1 MLNSEQRSWVYQH
14 AYLPEH
20 LPGYVESISGAK
32 PHLYSNFLC
41 FSRKRHLIF
50 IGYPLGSK
58 PGDLIGT
65 YDFACKHFQPS
76 TVSIIAPKI
85 WLPPKTF
92 EKQPEDN
99 YYRLDLPL
107 GRLNPEVAYM
117 VRRAK
122 KEVSIT
128 YGEFGKEHLRL
139 VNDFLSRHD
148 LTPEQR
154 YIFKHISH
162 YLKDSKTSKIIEARK
177 ENRLVAFNIVDI
189 GSVDYA
195 FYLFNFRSVTENV
208 PGASD
213 LLFYEMVSLAQSKE
227 KGAINLGLGIHPG
240 IRRFKEKWGGVYFL
254 PYASALIRRQPPELK
269 SLFDKL

>member
-1 MLNSEQRSWVYQH
+1 MLNSEQLSWIYQH

-20 LPGYVESISGAK
+20 LPGYVEAISGAK
-32 PHLYSNFLC
+32 PHLYGNFLC

-58 PGDLIGT
+58 PGDLIET

-76 TVSIIAPKI
+76 TVAIIAPRI
-85 WLPPKTF
+85 WLPSKTF
-92 EKQPEDN
+92 EKQPGDS

-122 KEVSIT
+122 REVSIT
-128 YGEFGKEHLRL
+128 YGEFGKEHRRL
-139 VNDFLSRHD
+139 INDFLARHE
-148 LTPEQR
+148 LTPEQI
-154 YIFKHISH
+154 YIFKHINR
-162 YLKDSKTSKIIEARK
+162 YLKDSETARLIETRK
-177 ENRLVAFNIVDI
+177 ENRLVAFNIVDM

-195 FYLFNFRSVTENV
+195 FYLFNFRSVIENI
-208 PGASD
+208 PGVSD
-213 LLFYEMVSLAQSKE
+213 LLFYEMVSLAQSKG